1 MQWKAAKMIKGV
13 EQLPLQTD
21 NQKSLGLFM
30 ILFLPQDEWAMVQVY
45 EIMEVVCRENTEL
58 LFPKSCGIL

>member
-45 EIMEVVCRENTEL
+45 EIMEAVCRENTEL
-58 LFPKSCGIL
+58 LFP

>member
-13 EQLPLQTD
+13 EKLPLQTD

-45 EIMEVVCRENTEL
+45 EIMEAVCRENTEL